1 MSATYL
7 VHRKT
12 GVSYSFRSVIPK
24 DLQTQLGTREFQLSL
39 RCGIL
44 KQAKLLSAHLHNLTQ
59 NLYAKIRHSSGQLK
73 ISTHEIKEILKAE
86 LAKLYHSG
94 PIPKII
100 GKVEVASRQPEIT
113 SRDESSHN
121 GITLSELSKKF
132 LSSKTE
138 VGYPDKTVNGY
149 RDTHKLILEVLGDIP
164 IDSLT
169 HEDGRKFVQTIKQ
182 LPANRSKKYPTLS
195 VKELLELKDMQTLN
209 PKTILKHT
217 ERVSAL
223 FNWAIKQGYTSQNV
237 FRGKL
242 EPTLNNKQQ
251 VIEKHFSQQE
261 LDLILGDALQ
271 VESLQ
276 QDKPERYWV
285 TMIAAYSGARLNEIC
300 QLNVNDIQQQE
311 GIWVMKLLSDTI
323 DKSVKTQAGN
333 RVVPVHP
340 KLLELGFLDYVQ
352 QVSQFSSKKLFPNLK
367 NMISTG
373 YGTLISRW
381 FARYLKRLGIKKKG
395 KNFHSFRHTVV
406 NRLTTKQVYEPF
418 IRELI
423 GHSHGSLTMDVYG
436 GRKPLEVLLN
446 ECVKRI

>member
-12 GVSYSFRSVIPK
+12 GSSYSFRSVIPK

-44 KQAKLLSAHLHNLTQ
+44 KQAKLLSAHLHNLAQHLYTKVRQ
-59 NLYAKIRHSSGQLK
+59 NSGQLK

-94 PIPKII
+94 PIPKTV
-100 GKVEVASRQPEIT
+100 KKMEAASLQPEIIP
-113 SRDESSHN
+113 RDASSHN

-132 LSSKTE
+132 LGSKTE

-149 RDTHKLILEVLGDIP
+149 RDTHKLMLEVLGDIS

-217 ERVSAL
+217 ERASGL
-223 FNWAIKQGYTSQNV
+223 FNWAIKQGYTEKNV

-242 EPTLNNKQQ
+242 EPTLNNTQQ
-251 VIEKHFSQQE
+251 VVEKHFSQQE

-271 VESLQ
+271 AESLQ

-300 QLNVNDIQQQE
+300 QLNVSDIQQEE
-311 GIWVMKLLSDTI
+311 GIWVMKLLSDTA
-323 DKSVKTQAGN
+323 DKSIKTQAGN
-333 RVVPVHP
+333 RIVPVHP

-352 QVSQFSSKKLFPNLK
+352 QVNQFSNKKLFPNLK
-367 NMISTG
+367 NMVSTG

-446 ECVKRI
+446 ECVKKI

>member
-12 GVSYSFRSVIPK
+12 GASYSFRSVIPK
-24 DLQTQLGTREFQLSL
+24 DLQTQLGTREFPLSL

-59 NLYAKIRHSSGQLK
+59 NLYVKIRKSSGQLK

-100 GKVEVASRQPEIT
+100 EEMEVASPHEAPP
-113 SRDESSHN
+113 RDESSCS

-138 VGYPDKTVNGY
+138 VGYPDKTVTGY
-149 RDTHKLILEVLGDIP
+149 RDTHKLMLEVLGDIS

-223 FNWAIKQGYTSQNV
+223 FNWAIKQGYTEKNV

-276 QDKPERYWV
+276 QDKPER
-285 TMIAAYSGARLNEIC
+285 
-300 QLNVNDIQQQE
+300 
-311 GIWVMKLLSDTI
+311 
-323 DKSVKTQAGN
+323 
-333 RVVPVHP
+333 
-340 KLLELGFLDYVQ
+340 
-352 QVSQFSSKKLFPNLK
+352 
-367 NMISTG
+367 
-373 YGTLISRW
+373 
-381 FARYLKRLGIKKKG
+381 
-395 KNFHSFRHTVV
+395 
-406 NRLTTKQVYEPF
+406 
-418 IRELI
+418 
-423 GHSHGSLTMDVYG
+423 
-436 GRKPLEVLLN
+436 
-446 ECVKRI
+446 